1 MDTYTTTKHFTDIL
15 TKLSSNDPTL
25 TTLNLWN
32 NNIGPDGAA
41 SLAIALQNNTTLTTL
56 NLRNNPIG
64 DVGAASLAIE
74 KRLNRNKNLPDR
86 IATHI
91 TPALRAMKY
100 LVSPRHS
107 SFLPEELHTKIG
119 VDFFQ
124 QVLLGGT
131 LDY

>member
-1 MDTYTTTKHFTDIL
+1 MDTYTTYFTDIL

-25 TTLNLWN
+25 TTLNLGGN
-32 NNIGPDGAA
+32 QIGPNGAA
-41 SLAIALQNNTTLTTL
+41 SLT
-56 NLRNNPIG
+56 
-64 DVGAASLAIE
+64 IE

-91 TPALRAMKY
+91 TPALRAMKC

-107 SFLPEELHTKIG
+107 SFLPSELHTKIG